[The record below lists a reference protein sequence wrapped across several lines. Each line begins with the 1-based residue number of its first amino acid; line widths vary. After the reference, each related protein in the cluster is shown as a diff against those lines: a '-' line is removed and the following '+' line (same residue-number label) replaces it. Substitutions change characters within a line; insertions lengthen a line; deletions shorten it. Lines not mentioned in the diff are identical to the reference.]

1 MSAAI
6 HSQKK
11 KMNIEIFESAKYP
24 GGRCRSFYD
33 KKTDIEIDN
42 GNHLVFSANKNFKYF
57 CELIGSS
64 KTLKVISPNFFF
76 FDFKRNLE
84 WNLDLSSGYSKFL
97 TGKKKLIPNT
107 TLFDYLSLLKFFLV
121 SKNSSVFEIVGDS
134 KIFKTFWEPLTLG
147 VMNTAPHLASA
158 KVLSN
163 VLKETIFKGE
173 EFCRIFQPKIN
184 WNESLIKPAVLKIKK
199 NGGLINYGNLLK
211 KINITNNNV
220 SELFFMK
227 KRIKVNDYDR
237 VIFSIPPT
245 NLSKLLD
252 NSSLPNQYNTI
263 LNLHFKI
270 KSKDIS
276 LFQKPIV
283 GFINSVTQWIFI
295 KSNHISVTVSNANDL
310 NSIDTEQ
317 LTMNVWGEICKY
329 TKKNITYENVQIVR
343 EKKATYVQSPNNINL
358 VKKFNNIPE
367 NAIIAGDWTQYNL
380 PCTIEA
386 SILSG
391 KKAIETI

>member
-1 MSAAI
+1 
-6 HSQKK
+6 
-11 KMNIEIFESAKYP
+11 MNVEIYESAKFP

-33 KKTDIEIDN
+33 KKTNIEIDN
-42 GNHLVFSANKNFKYF
+42 GNHLVFSANKYFKNF

-64 KTLKVISPNFFF
+64 KTLKIISPNFFF
-76 FDFKRNLE
+76 FDFERNLE
-84 WNLDLSSGYSKFL
+84 WNLDLSSGYTKFL
-97 TGKKKLIPNT
+97 TGEKKLIPNT
-107 TLFDYLSLLKFFLV
+107 KLFDYLSLLKLFFV
-121 SKNSSVFEIVGDS
+121 SRNSSVFEIVGNS

-163 VLKETIFKGE
+163 VLKETIYKGE
-173 EFCRIFQPKIN
+173 KFCRIYQPKIN
-184 WNESLIKPAVLKIKK
+184 WNESLIKPAVSKIKK
-199 NGGLINYGNLLK
+199 GGGVISYGNLLK
-211 KINITNNNV
+211 KINVSNNNV
-220 SELFFMK
+220 SELVFVK
-227 KRIKVNDYDR
+227 NKIKVNKNDK

-245 NLSKLLD
+245 NLSKLLG
-252 NSSLPNQYNTI
+252 NCSLPNQYNTI

-270 KSKDIS
+270 KPNDIE

-283 GFINSVTQWIFI
+283 GFINSITQWVFI
-295 KSNHISVTVSNANDL
+295 KSNHLSVTVSNANDL
-310 NSIDTEQ
+310 NSTDTEQ
-317 LTMNVWGEICKY
+317 LIMSVWGEICKY
-329 TKKNITYENVQIVR
+329 IKKRITYENVQIVR

-358 VKKFNNIPE
+358 VKKFKNIPE
-367 NAIIAGDWTQYNL
+367 NTMIAGDWTQYNL